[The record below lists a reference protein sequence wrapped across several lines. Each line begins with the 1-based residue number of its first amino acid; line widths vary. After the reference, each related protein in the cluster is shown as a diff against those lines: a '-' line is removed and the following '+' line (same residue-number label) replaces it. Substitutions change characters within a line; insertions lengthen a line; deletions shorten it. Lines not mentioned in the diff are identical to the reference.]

1 MPAPVKQAPVGH
13 GLEAISTVAGI
24 IKTTRHTSQLLSL
37 LAVPDR
43 NANLS
48 ALPSSEY

>member
-1 MPAPVKQAPVGH
+1 MPAPVGH
-13 GLEAISTVAGI
+13 GLEATSTVAGI
-24 IKTTRHTSQLLSL
+24 IKTTQHTSQLHPI

-43 NANLS
+43 NANLN